1 MLLKVHKRYI
11 FEVISYMTTIICW
24 EAWLFWSG
32 QKEKKILLRRAIL
45 AYLLQNQAKIIWKTI
60 SFRNILIIK
69 KSLFHFQNNQ
79 LIWLCLRLW
88 KPVRIL
94 SNVMYVTVELEQRR
108 GKKIRS
114 TGLLSD
120 HHHRANQL
128 FSRKKTR
135 LMMSIENVK
144 ELITLISH

>member
-108 GKKIRS
+108 GKK
-114 TGLLSD
+114 SD
-120 HHHRANQL
+120 QL
-128 FSRKKTR
+128 DCCRTTTTERTNCSPEKKTR